1 MKNGTFFLRWIAIVA
16 ILFLTSFI
24 SDAQTVGSLSV
35 TRDVNGI
42 YHVYFKSPSDIS
54 FQILQDAA
62 ITIVGPSG
70 SWAPSNIIT
79 VNSPGNSWGLGN
91 SKYTNG
97 GSDYISFVPGNAP
110 ASVTNYPANTA
121 TELFNFS
128 LSGACA
134 GGSLNVYTGSEMLN
148 AGVSYVTSLVIQD
161 TPTSSAREG
170 WDGTSFNQN
179 TAACEV
185 IPSLSC
191 SGITLSPNTF
201 TAGTPAS
208 AEVIVSLTGI
218 SAGMY
223 NFSET
228 NAANFATSPATYST
242 NLTAGQTSV
251 KIPVNYD
258 GGGSGSQTLTISMS
272 GNNASTTTCQVSA
285 VINTAAVVSV
295 GNSTVSKSG
304 NTNGGAQSNTASSE
318 MNPSG
323 ATSYIYS
330 VTTCNPTPSGTTPL
344 PSTSNL
350 VMNNVSTGAY
360 SYTTPTTAGTYSY
373 CIKVCDANNA
383 SNCATTSYT
392 LNVSAVCNAGSVAPS
407 VH

>member
-1 MKNGTFFLRWIAIVA
+1 MKNGILFLRRIAIVA

-24 SDAQTVGSLSV
+24 ADAQTVGSLSV

-42 YHVYFKSPSDIS
+42 YHVYFKAPSDIS
-54 FQILQDAA
+54 FQILQDAT

-70 SWAPSNIIT
+70 TWSPSNVIT
-79 VNSPGNSWGLGN
+79 VNSPGNNWGLGN

-97 GSDYISFVPGNAP
+97 GSDYISFVPGNGPSSA
-110 ASVTNYPANTA
+110 TNYLANTA

-134 GGSLNVYTGSEMLN
+134 GGSLNIYTGSEMLN
-148 AGVSYVTSLVIQD
+148 AGVSYVTSLVVQD

-170 WDGTSFNQN
+170 WDGSSYDLN

-191 SGITLSPNTF
+191 SGITLNPNTF
-201 TAGTPAS
+201 TAGTTAS
-208 AEVIVSLTGI
+208 ASITVSLTGI
-218 SAGMY
+218 SAGAY

-228 NAANFATSPATYST
+228 TAANFATNPTTYST
-242 NLTAGQTSV
+242 NLIAGQTSV
-251 KIPVNYD
+251 NIPINYD

-272 GNNASTTTCQVSA
+272 GNNASTITCPVSA
-285 VINTAAVVSV
+285 IINAAAVISVS
-295 GNSTVSKSG
+295 NPTIPKTG
-304 NTNGGAQSNTASSE
+304 NTNGGTQTGTASTE
-318 MNPSG
+318 MNPTG

-330 VTTCNPTPSGTTPL
+330 TTVCSPTPAGTTPL
-344 PSTSNL
+344 PASSNL
-350 VMNNVSTGAY
+350 TITNASTGAY
-360 SYTTPTTAGTYSY
+360 SYITPTTTGTYSY

-383 SNCATTSYT
+383 NNCATSTYT